1 MAAHRVRMLGTAALD
16 LAWVA
21 EGRLDASITLGN
33 KPWDTAAGVLLAREA
48 GATVVDTD
56 GTAHGFHSAATIAAA
71 DPLISQLLPL
81 IQATDA
87 NTLYGQRGIHLPV
100 RGAGRHP
107 QQCPL
112 PALRLRRA
120 SLRPDR
126 SDARRHGR
134 TAAQA
139 RARPG
144 HRGTSGQR

>member
-1 MAAHRVRMLGTAALD
+1 MIGTAALD

-33 KPWDTAAGVLLAREA
+33 KPWDTSAGVLIAREA

-56 GTAHGFHSAATIAAA
+56 GSAHSFHSAATIAAA

-87 NTLYGQRGIHLPV
+87 NTLDSQRGFTSPY
-100 RGAGRHP
+100 A
-107 QQCPL
+107 
-112 PALRLRRA
+112 ALDAILSSARCLIFDFDGP

-139 RARPG
+139 RTRQG